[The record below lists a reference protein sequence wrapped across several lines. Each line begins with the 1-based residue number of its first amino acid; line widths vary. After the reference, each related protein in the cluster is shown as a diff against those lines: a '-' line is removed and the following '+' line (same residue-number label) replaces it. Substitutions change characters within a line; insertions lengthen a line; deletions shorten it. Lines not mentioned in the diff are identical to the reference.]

1 MFRMMDFYDSGAK
14 NGNNKEKYFALISE
28 MHNPCLEFL
37 FVRKAF
43 NQEPVANGEVPRKP
57 ESLLLAPV
65 RAPPMCKPA
74 DVCFVSAFF
83 ASK

>member
-1 MFRMMDFYDSGAK
+1 
-14 NGNNKEKYFALISE
+14 

-74 DVCFVSAFF
+74 DIYASLFCFKRMS
-83 ASK
+83 

>member
-14 NGNNKEKYFALISE
+14 TWNNKEKNFALSG
-28 MHNPCLEFL
+28 MHNPCLRFL
-37 FVRKAF
+37 FVREAF
-43 NQEPVANGEVPRKP
+43 NQVPVANGEVPKKT

-74 DVCFVSAFF
+74 DVSFVSSFF

>member
-1 MFRMMDFYDSGAK
+1 MFRMMDFYGSGAK
-14 NGNNKEKYFALISE
+14 TWNNKEEYFALSG
-28 MHNPCLEFL
+28 MHNPCLRFL
-37 FVRKAF
+37 FVCETF